1 MPDRKYPLG
10 YVIDHETGL
19 IIPGVGGG
27 LPEGEDGGA
36 AGSDGVAEG
45 GGAEAKPGG
54 TGEQTA
60 PGAEGG
66 GDGGAEKPF
75 LTPEERNLV
84 GDKNINSRAELIKSY
99 LHGDAHIKR
108 LEEERADDRQ
118 VLLNVQAE
126 LEALKTRG
134 TTTPA
139 SPDQNQPPIT
149 EDPQFTALWN
159 AGRFQEANSYMAEKI
174 ADRIVKSKLADSNKK
189 VEEQTQRVAD
199 AQRLTEARGAID
211 RMSRDADNYPELMK
225 VLPHMQ
231 KYIDGKNQAW
241 QGGFETVG
249 EMFDSAYAYVAHKF
263 PNLVNSGK
271 GRAASAAGSG
281 VGAGATGPGGVG
293 AGRQPAAKIDAKTW
307 TELGLTPN
315 PWQNERSPL
324 DQADEEAWAREQRE
338 VAKTS

>member
-10 YVIDHETGL
+10 FVFDHETGL

-36 AGSDGVAEG
+36 AGSDGAAEG
-45 GGAEAKPGG
+45 GGAEAQPGG
-54 TGEQTA
+54 TGEPTA

-84 GDKNINSRAELIKSY
+84 GDKNIKSRADLIKSY
-99 LHGDAHIKR
+99 VHGDAHIKR
-108 LEEERADDRQ
+108 LEQERAEDRQ
-118 VLLNVQAE
+118 VLLQAQAD
-126 LEALKTRG
+126 LEALREQG
-134 TTTPA
+134 TTIPA
-139 SPDQNQPPIT
+139 SPDQSPAPSP
-149 EDPQFTALWN
+149 EDHEYNALWN
-159 AGRFQEANSYMAEKI
+159 AGKYREANALLAEKI
-174 ADRIVKSKLADSNKK
+174 ANRITTAKLAESNKK
-189 VEEQTQRVAD
+189 AEEQNEKVARAQRV
-199 AQRLTEARGAID
+199 TEARGAID

-225 VLPHMQ
+225 ALPHMQ

-271 GRAASAAGSG
+271 GRAASAAGGG
-281 VGAGATGPGGVG
+281 VGAGAAPGGAGVG
-293 AGRQPAAKIDAKTW
+293 RKPTPKVDAKMW
-307 TELGLTPN
+307 LDLGLTPN
-315 PWQNERSPL
+315 PWQNERSSI
-324 DQADEEAWAREQRE
+324 DQADEDAWQREQNE
-338 VAKTS
+338 AAKVG